1 MKTAA
6 GAFSTMPVCKI
17 GNVRQT
23 LESLKKKGFWIVGAD
38 MAGSDLYYDANLKGP
53 LVIVMGA
60 EGKGLSRLTKETC
73 DFLVRIPM
81 KGKISSLNV
90 SVAAGLLLYE
100 AIRQR
105 S

>member
-1 MKTAA
+1 
-6 GAFSTMPVCKI
+6 
-17 GNVRQT
+17 
-23 LESLKKKGFWIVGAD
+23 
-38 MAGSDLYYDANLKGP
+38 
-53 LVIVMGA
+53 MGA